1 METNNSSE
9 TVAQNLATSSTGT
22 SGGSAGSSSST
33 TTATAGT
40 TPASTAV
47 VAPKGIRQDLQQML
61 QGWQTVVPSGSTM
74 MSSSGSLSQAAVL
87 EQLQAYLGPY
97 LDLDALVTD
106 ARKVR
111 AQAASQLTE
120 AQQYLAVL
128 KLAVANSYGSQS
140 PTLVQFGLK
149 PRKTRRV
156 LTSSELAV
164 QAAKAKATR
173 TLRGTIGATKK
184 ARIKSGSMKFVEPV
198 PESAPGQ
205 AASGTVA
212 GTVVASAAPPN
223 PSVGAASPPTA
234 DK

>member
-33 TTATAGT
+33 TTATAET
-40 TPASTAV
+40 IPVSTAV
-47 VAPKGIRQDLQQML
+47 VAPKGFRQDLQQML

-74 MSSSGSLSQAAVL
+74 TSSSGSLSQAAVL

-97 LDLDALVTD
+97 LDLDGLVTGVGK
-106 ARKVR
+106 AR

-128 KLAVANSYGSQS
+128 KLAVTNSFGSQS
-140 PTLVQFGLK
+140 PTLVQFGLR
-149 PRKTRRV
+149 PRKTRRT
-156 LTSSELAV
+156 LTSSQLAV

-184 ARIKSGSMKFVEPV
+184 ARIKSGSMTFVEPV
-198 PESAPGQ
+198 PESA
-205 AASGTVA
+205 GTVA
-212 GTVVASAAPPN
+212 ASPAPPN